1 MLSTLDGQK
10 FKKKSRKNIV
20 ILFTNK
26 ERENIFLLKD
36 DENLVFNY
44 SQHYFNI
51 IEKEIL
57 LFY

>member
-1 MLSTLDGQK
+1 MLSTSDGQK
-10 FKKKSRKNIV
+10 LKKKSRKNIV

-36 DENLVFNY
+36 DDNLVFNY
-44 SQHYFNI
+44 SQHCFNI

>member
-1 MLSTLDGQK
+1 MDK
-10 FKKKSRKNIV
+10 NFKKPRKNIV

-26 ERENIFLLKD
+26 EIENIFLLKD
-36 DENLVFNY
+36 DDNLVFNY

>member
-1 MLSTLDGQK
+1 MDKNL
-10 FKKKSRKNIV
+10 KKKSRKNIV

-36 DENLVFNY
+36 DDSLVFNY